1 MVSFPLPSIA
11 MAKMSRTTAAASGSM
26 IHHFFILRG
35 FLVPIGR
42 LSQRFSGV
50 APQTVGAS
58 DLAADVTGVHFI
70 HDIAEGC
77 QLIFSVVAIHTVVDG
92 DKTDAVVWEI
102 AIRVVAHLQIVTAQT
117 GHIFLCQVG
126 TKKFLRIYKPFIGG
140 QPPVN
145 GLRSLCSFAVL
156 CVTFLIW
163 YPEAFFSGCSG
174 SFSSAW
180 SP

>member
-1 MVSFPLPSIA
+1 MVSFPLPPSPWRKCPA
-11 MAKMSRTTAAASGSM
+11 PQPPLPVDDPP
-26 IHHFFILRG
+26 FFILRG

-102 AIRVVAHLQIVTAQT
+102 AIRVVAT
-117 GHIFLCQVG
+117 C
-126 TKKFLRIYKPFIGG
+126 R
-140 QPPVN
+140 
-145 GLRSLCSFAVL
+145 
-156 CVTFLIW
+156 
-163 YPEAFFSGCSG
+163 
-174 SFSSAW
+174 
-180 SP
+180 